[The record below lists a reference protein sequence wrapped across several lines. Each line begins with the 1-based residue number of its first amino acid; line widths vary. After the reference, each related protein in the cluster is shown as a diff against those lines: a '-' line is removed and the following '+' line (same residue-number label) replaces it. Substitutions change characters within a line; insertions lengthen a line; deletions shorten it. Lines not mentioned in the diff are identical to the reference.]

1 MKTTSFRLKDKEI
14 KRLKEMTSEQDRE
27 KSKAARE
34 LLDLGWEY
42 LMIRRYRG
50 GEISLARLSEK
61 LDKPL
66 SETIDLLAELG
77 IRSPISKEEVLQGYE
92 SLKQEY

>member
-1 MKTTSFRLKDKEI
+1 MKTTSFRLKDKEL
-14 KRLKEMTSEQDRE
+14 KRLKELTSKRNGERSE
-27 KSKAARE
+27 AARE

-42 LMIRRYRG
+42 LMIRRYREG
-50 GEISLARLSEK
+50 KISLTRLSDK
-61 LDKPL
+61 LDMSL

-77 IRSPISKEEVLQGYE
+77 IQSPISKEEVLQGYE